1 MSSLIGAAVVR
12 TDAES
17 KVRGEAVY
25 GVDYSEVGMLY
36 GKLLR
41 SPVPAGLI
49 TVLDTK
55 PALRIPGVHSVLTAA
70 DAPVARAGAVVRDQP
85 LFADSLVRYEGEP
98 IAGVVADSE
107 AAARRALD
115 EIILEIESLP
125 AAGDLET
132 ATAPNAALV
141 HPDADRY

>member
-17 KVRGEAVY
+17 KVRGEAVDGGDY
-25 GVDYSEVGMLY
+25 GDVGTLY

-41 SPVPAGLI
+41 SPAAAGLI
-49 TVLDTK
+49 TVLDTE
-55 PALRIPGVHSVLTAA
+55 PALRIPGIHAVLTAA

-85 LFADSLVRYEGEP
+85 LFADRLVRYEGEP

-107 AAARRALD
+107 AAARR
-115 EIILEIESLP
+115 P
-125 AAGDLET
+125 
-132 ATAPNAALV
+132 
-141 HPDADRY
+141 PDPTIPDIQPP